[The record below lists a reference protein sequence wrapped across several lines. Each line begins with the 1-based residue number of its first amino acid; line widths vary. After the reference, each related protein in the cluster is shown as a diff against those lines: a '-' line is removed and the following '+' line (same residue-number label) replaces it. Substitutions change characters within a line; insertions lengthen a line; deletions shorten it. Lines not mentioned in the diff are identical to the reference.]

1 LIFASIIC
9 YNQLVGSEIFFQRPK
24 RAAGIALLEQ
34 NSLYGGK
41 QMSIKIGINGFGR
54 IGRLVFRA
62 AVASDD
68 IEVVAVNAPD
78 KAPALIAYTIKY
90 DTVHGRFDGTVE
102 SDDSSVTVNGKR
114 IPILNSRDPAQLPWG
129 ELGVEYV
136 LECTGAFLTTE
147 AAQAHLNAGAK
158 VVVLSGPS
166 KDDTPMFVCGVNLD
180 KYTTDIKVVSNA
192 SCTTNCLAPLAKVLN
207 DNFGIVEGLMT
218 TVHADTATQSTVDN
232 FSKKN
237 WRLGR
242 SILGNII
249 PTSTGAAKAVGKV
262 IPELKGKLTG
272 TSMRIPSADVS
283 IVDLTCRLEKAA
295 TYDEICAAMK
305 AASEGTMKGV
315 MEYVDDEVVS
325 SDFIHDAH
333 TSIFDAKAG
342 LALNDHFVKLMAWY
356 DNEWGFSN
364 KMLDLTR
371 HIDSVRHA

>member
-1 LIFASIIC
+1 MLQLHQIIGNKSQVMISKLI
-9 YNQLVGSEIFFQRPK
+9 
-24 RAAGIALLEQ
+24 
-34 NSLYGGK
+34 K
-41 QMSIKIGINGFGR
+41 QMEEYKMIKVAINGFGR
-54 IGRLVFRA
+54 IGRLAFRA
-62 AVASDD
+62 GIVADD
-68 IEVVAVNAPD
+68 IEIVAINAPD
-78 KAPALIAYTIKY
+78 KTPAQLAYTVKY
-90 DTVHGRFDGTVE
+90 DSVHGRFNGTVE
-102 SDDSSVTVNGKR
+102 YDDSSITVNGKR
-114 IPILNSRDPAQLPWG
+114 VAVVGNRNPAELPWG
-129 ELGVEYV
+129 EMGVEYV

-147 AAQAHLNAGAK
+147 KAQAHLDAGAQ

-180 KYTTDIKVVSNA
+180 KYTTDMKVVSNA
-192 SCTTNCLAPLAKVLN
+192 SCTTNCLAPLAKVIN

-218 TVHADTATQSTVDN
+218 TVHADTATQEVVDG

-242 SILGNII
+242 GVHGNII

-283 IVDLTCRLEKAA
+283 IVDLTCRLEKGAS
-295 TYDEICAAMK
+295 YDEICAAVK
-305 AASEGTMKGV
+305 AAAEGPMKGV
-315 MEYVDDEVVS
+315 IEYCEDEVVS
-325 SDFIHDAH
+325 SDFITDPH

-342 LALNDHFVKLMAWY
+342 LALNDNFVKLMAWY

-371 HIDSVRHA
+371 HMDKVRKA